1 LLAEVARN
9 ADLATGASHFWSIG
23 PTLSWLIVDAGRI
36 RANIAAQGAR
46 EEQQLSTSEQT
57 MLTALEEVEN
67 ALAAYGREQVRRARL
82 ADAVEANRRA
92 VALSNELYLRG
103 LGGFLNVLDSQ
114 RWLFPSPS
122 DLARREATMSTNV
135 VTLYKALGGGREI
148 LAPIP

>member
-1 LLAEVARN
+1 V
-9 ADLATGASHFWSIG
+9 
-23 PTLSWLIVDAGRI
+23 
-36 RANIAAQGAR
+36 
-46 EEQQLSTSEQT
+46 
-57 MLTALEEVEN
+57 LTALEEVEN

-122 DLARREATMSTNV
+122 DLAQREATVSTNV

>member
-9 ADLATGASHFWSIG
+9 ADLATDVSHFWSIG

-57 MLTALEEVEN
+57 VLTALEEVEN

-122 DLARREATMSTNV
+122 DLAQRGATVSTNV
-135 VTLYKALGGGREI
+135 VTLYKALGGGGRS
-148 LAPIP
+148 